1 MLFPNQEKIN
11 TIIFHFDEYVV
22 RNNPSEIHA
31 LRSFCQEY
39 DLWFFCDEENEIK
52 GLLLGCRYHILPWPS
67 ISFPNMSLLKYVMIY
82 KQVSLESIAFFT
94 CNKYT
99 LRNSRNTT
107 LFTAA
112 ILQLDNYDDYGGLC
126 PDIFCSSLS
135 EFKELLEKEVYAYYG
150 EVVLAEVTTD
160 FRNDHGKLLKMRI
173 CRKSVPDFYVIS
185 AGRYYGYNH
194 FLHSVHPYSNAII
207 INKKAGSKL
216 THQFDELFSNIFIK
230 EIIAYGIHFDG
241 LCAVPDKPGKE
252 KKFSAI
258 TECISRTLL
267 IEDISNKFICI
278 KDFKDQKSLISSFDR
293 QENVKNAFHFCGIL
307 KGKTV
312 ALIDDIVTSAA
323 TLTECVKTL
332 YKAGAENV
340 VCFVLAYNQF
350 DCSYFGDSDLF
361 LRVSGCFRFN
371 YRNLKAF
378 YKEKGNYN
386 NVLKDICYSLNQ
398 EILEYSYSDDQLNE
412 EF

>member
-52 GLLLGCRYHILPWPS
+52 GLLHDCRYHILPWTS
-67 ISFPNMSLLKYVMIY
+67 ISFPNMSLLKHVMIY
-82 KQVSLESIAFFT
+82 KQVSLENIAFFT

-112 ILQLDNYDDYGGLC
+112 IPPLDNYDDYGGLC

-135 EFKELLEKEVYAYYG
+135 EFKELLEKEVFAYYG

-160 FRNDHGKLLKMRI
+160 FRKGHGKLLKMRI

-194 FLHSVHPYSNAII
+194 FLHSVHPCSNAII

-216 THQFDELFSNIFIK
+216 AHHFDELFSNI
-230 EIIAYGIHFDG
+230 
-241 LCAVPDKPGKE
+241 LS
-252 KKFSAI
+252 KK
-258 TECISRTLL
+258 
-267 IEDISNKFICI
+267 
-278 KDFKDQKSLISSFDR
+278 
-293 QENVKNAFHFCGIL
+293 
-307 KGKTV
+307 
-312 ALIDDIVTSAA
+312 
-323 TLTECVKTL
+323 
-332 YKAGAENV
+332 
-340 VCFVLAYNQF
+340 
-350 DCSYFGDSDLF
+350 
-361 LRVSGCFRFN
+361 
-371 YRNLKAF
+371 
-378 YKEKGNYN
+378 
-386 NVLKDICYSLNQ
+386 
-398 EILEYSYSDDQLNE
+398 
-412 EF
+412 